1 MPRPVPPDAAVEA
14 RLGALQLGRAA
25 WVPDQPDL
33 APPRGEAAAQ
43 VSDRATGS
51 AGAGGWPAWAQ
62 ELRLAATPRALA
74 TLALACAACVVA
86 TAVVLLRPHGSAPP
100 VQPSAVR
107 PLPPAAPP
115 APALVVDVG
124 GRVRHPGLV
133 TLPAGSRVA
142 DALRAAGGA
151 LRERDL
157 VTVDLAAR
165 VVDGQL
171 LLVGVPGAGTAGPT
185 GASVVDLNAATREQL
200 EGLPGV
206 GPVLA
211 QHILD
216 WRERHGGFRS
226 VDELNDVPGIGDRTF
241 ASLKPLVAV

>member
-1 MPRPVPPDAAVEA
+1 
-14 RLGALQLGRAA
+14 
-25 WVPDQPDL
+25 
-33 APPRGEAAAQ
+33 
-43 VSDRATGS
+43 
-51 AGAGGWPAWAQ
+51 
-62 ELRLAATPRALA
+62 
-74 TLALACAACVVA
+74 
-86 TAVVLLRPHGSAPP
+86 
-100 VQPSAVR
+100 
-107 PLPPAAPP
+107 
-115 APALVVDVG
+115 
-124 GRVRHPGLV
+124 V

-216 WRERHGGFRS
+216 WREQHGGFRS